1 MTTDE
6 APILDD
12 AVTAELRESTGG
24 DDEFVRELVE
34 AYVGEAV
41 GYLDSMRAAAAAS
54 DAAAIV
60 RPAHTLK
67 SSSATLGA
75 MRLAAISRGIE
86 EAGRAGEV
94 GSLAADVELA
104 EATWAATLAE
114 LKAAGLAS

>member
-1 MTTDE
+1 MTFDD

-12 AVTAELRESTGG
+12 AVLAELREQTGG
-24 DDEFVRELVE
+24 DDDFVRELVE
-34 AYVGEAV
+34 AYVSEAT
-41 GYLDSMRAAAAAS
+41 GYLEAMTAAAAVA

-86 EAGRAGEV
+86 EAGRAGRAD
-94 GSLAADVELA
+94 SLATDVEQA
-104 EATWAATLAE
+104 HATWKVTLAA
-114 LKAAGLAS
+114 LIAAGLAS